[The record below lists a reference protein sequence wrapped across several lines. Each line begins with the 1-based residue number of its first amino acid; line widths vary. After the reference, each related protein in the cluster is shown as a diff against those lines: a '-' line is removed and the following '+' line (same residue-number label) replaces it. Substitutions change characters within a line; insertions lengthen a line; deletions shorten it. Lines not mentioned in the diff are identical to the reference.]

1 MNNLNYDVIVVGAG
15 HAGVEAALASSR
27 QGLKTAMF
35 TIFLDNI
42 AMMSCNPS
50 IGGPGKSH
58 LVAELDV
65 LGGEMGKH
73 VDLYNLQLKELNTS
87 KGPAARITRGQA
99 DKYEYRVKMKQ
110 VVEEQDNLDIIQQI
124 IDELIIEDGK
134 VVGVISSLGIKYSAK
149 SVVLC
154 TGTFLKGRVVIGD
167 VKYPAGRQGEPS
179 AEKLS
184 DSLVKNGI
192 KIDRYQTA
200 TPPRLD
206 KRTIDFS
213 VMKEMYGEEHPRYF
227 SVFTEKEKNNI
238 VPTYLTS
245 TSEKTIDVA
254 KEMLQYSP
262 IVSGIIETH
271 GPRHCPSLDRKV
283 INFPDKTD
291 HQIFLE
297 QESKESNEMYVN
309 GLTTAMPPFAQEA
322 MMRTIKGLENAKIMR
337 HGYAVEYDY
346 APAAQLYPSL
356 ESKKIEGLFFAGQ
369 INGTSGYEEA
379 AAQGFIAGVNAGRK
393 LLNKE
398 PIIIDRT
405 EAYIGVMIDDIIH
418 KKTPEPYRVLPSRA
432 EYRLTLRFDNAF
444 TRLLDKT
451 IDIGILSKEKI
462 EVLKESKETIDIELK
477 RLKEIKIAMKEANEL
492 LEKLNSN
499 QRFSKGINAYELL
512 SIKEVSYLDLGNF
525 TEILDIKEYV
535 KNQIETIAKYETFIE
550 REKVQIERFKKL
562 EDIKLP
568 KDINYDLIKGISNIA
583 RDGLKEVSPMTV
595 GEATRI
601 SGVSGNDIAL
611 LIAYIR

>member
-1 MNNLNYDVIVVGAG
+1 MSNLNYDVIVVGAG

-110 VVEEQDNLDIIQQI
+110 VVEEQANLDVIQQT
-124 IDELIIEDGK
+124 IDELIVEEGK

-184 DSLVKNGI
+184 DSLEKNGI

-297 QESKESNEMYVN
+297 QESKESNEMYIN

-379 AAQGFIAGVNAGRK
+379 AAQGLMASINAS
-393 LLNKE
+393 LAIDNKE
-398 PIIIDRT
+398 PFILRRD
-405 EAYIGVMIDDIIH
+405 EAYIV
-418 KKTPEPYRVLPSRA
+418 
-432 EYRLTLRFDNAF
+432 F
-444 TRLLDKT
+444 
-451 IDIGILSKEKI
+451 
-462 EVLKESKETIDIELK
+462 
-477 RLKEIKIAMKEANEL
+477 
-492 LEKLNSN
+492 
-499 QRFSKGINAYELL
+499 
-512 SIKEVSYLDLGNF
+512 
-525 TEILDIKEYV
+525 
-535 KNQIETIAKYETFIE
+535 
-550 REKVQIERFKKL
+550 
-562 EDIKLP
+562 
-568 KDINYDLIKGISNIA
+568 
-583 RDGLKEVSPMTV
+583 
-595 GEATRI
+595 
-601 SGVSGNDIAL
+601 
-611 LIAYIR
+611 

>member
-1 MNNLNYDVIVVGAG
+1 MSNLNYDVIVVGAG

-393 LLNKE
+393 LLNRE

-462 EVLKESKETIDIELK
+462 EVLKESKETINIELK

>member
-1 MNNLNYDVIVVGAG
+1 
-15 HAGVEAALASSR
+15 
-27 QGLKTAMF
+27 
-35 TIFLDNI
+35 
-42 AMMSCNPS
+42 
-50 IGGPGKSH
+50 
-58 LVAELDV
+58 
-65 LGGEMGKH
+65 
-73 VDLYNLQLKELNTS
+73 
-87 KGPAARITRGQA
+87 
-99 DKYEYRVKMKQ
+99 
-110 VVEEQDNLDIIQQI
+110 
-124 IDELIIEDGK
+124 
-134 VVGVISSLGIKYSAK
+134 
-149 SVVLC
+149 
-154 TGTFLKGRVVIGD
+154 
-167 VKYPAGRQGEPS
+167 
-179 AEKLS
+179 
-184 DSLVKNGI
+184 
-192 KIDRYQTA
+192 
-200 TPPRLD
+200 
-206 KRTIDFS
+206 
-213 VMKEMYGEEHPRYF
+213 
-227 SVFTEKEKNNI
+227 
-238 VPTYLTS
+238 
-245 TSEKTIDVA
+245 
-254 KEMLQYSP
+254 
-262 IVSGIIETH
+262 
-271 GPRHCPSLDRKV
+271 
-283 INFPDKTD
+283 
-291 HQIFLE
+291 
-297 QESKESNEMYVN
+297 
-309 GLTTAMPPFAQEA
+309 
-322 MMRTIKGLENAKIMR
+322 
-337 HGYAVEYDY
+337 
-346 APAAQLYPSL
+346 
-356 ESKKIEGLFFAGQ
+356 
-369 INGTSGYEEA
+369 
-379 AAQGFIAGVNAGRK
+379 
-393 LLNKE
+393 
-398 PIIIDRT
+398 
-405 EAYIGVMIDDIIH
+405 MIDDIIH

>member
-1 MNNLNYDVIVVGAG
+1 MSNLNYDVIVVGAG

-393 LLNKE
+393 LLNRE

>member
-1 MNNLNYDVIVVGAG
+1 MSNLNYDVIVVGAG

-110 VVEEQDNLDIIQQI
+110 VVEEQANLDVIQQT
-124 IDELIIEDGK
+124 IDELIVEEGK

-184 DSLVKNGI
+184 DSLEKNGI

-297 QESKESNEMYVN
+297 QESKESNEMYIN

-451 IDIGILSKEKI
+451 VDIGILSKEKI
-462 EVLKESKETIDIELK
+462 EVLKEAKETIDIELK

-512 SIKEVSYLDLGNF
+512 SIKEVSYLDLANF
-525 TEILDIKEYV
+525 TDILNIKEYV

-568 KDINYDLIKGISNIA
+568 KDIDYDLIKGISNIA
-583 RDGLKEVSPMTV
+583 RDGLKEVNPMTV

>member
-1 MNNLNYDVIVVGAG
+1 MSNLNYDVIVVGAG

-393 LLNKE
+393 LLNRE

-462 EVLKESKETIDIELK
+462 EVLKESKETINIELK

-611 LIAYIR
+611 LIAYIK